1 MFGFRTQCQCQ
12 CQYLLKKFKITYTRL
27 TAISIQYV
35 PVFEICHKVTNSIQ
49 PSTHTVCWIFSI
61 RCHYLGKKSELPI
74 QEKRL
79 LLFPRSRFSLSS
91 LCSESLR
98 GNQNILH
105 RNSCNHFPLLLSL
118 VAVPYRLSLIAWGFN
133 PSTRK
138 SYCSIKSCNFL
149 WTNSIRCHCLLKAL
163 VDLQV
168 SGVSDR

>member
-1 MFGFRTQCQCQ
+1 MHVNSTESANKKISSWEKRKNVNSMFGFRTQCQCQ

-61 RCHYLGKKSELPI
+61 RCHYLWKKSELPI
-74 QEKRL
+74 QKKRL
-79 LLFPRSRFSLSS
+79 TDWVSLHGVLIHLQENHS
-91 LCSESLR
+91 
-98 GNQNILH
+98 I
-105 RNSCNHFPLLLSL
+105 NSCNLFW
-118 VAVPYRLSLIAWGFN
+118 A
-133 PSTRK
+133 
-138 SYCSIKSCNFL
+138 
-149 WTNSIRCHCLLKAL
+149 NSIRCHCLLKAL